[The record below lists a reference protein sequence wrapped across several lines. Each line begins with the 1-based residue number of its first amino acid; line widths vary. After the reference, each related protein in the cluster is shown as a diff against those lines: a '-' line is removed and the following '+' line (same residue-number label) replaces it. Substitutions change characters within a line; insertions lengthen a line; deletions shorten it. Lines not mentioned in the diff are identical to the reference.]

1 MKNIQYWLMKSE
13 PLTYSIEHLKKDKK
27 ALWDGVRNYQ
37 ARNFMKNMNPGDKI
51 LFYHSNTKPPGIAGL
66 ARVSRAAVLDPTAFD
81 KNSPYFDPKST
92 KEKPRWFCVEV
103 QFEKAF
109 SNLFSLEDLRKEKP
123 LKNMLVLK
131 KGQRL
136 SVQPVTK
143 KEYDYIIK
151 RAEG

>member
-1 MKNIQYWLMKSE
+1 MKSE

-37 ARNFMKNMNPGDKI
+37 ARNFMRDMKPGDKV
-51 LFYHSNTKPPGIAGL
+51 LFYHSNTNPPGIAGL
-66 ARVSRAAVLDPTAFD
+66 AQVSRSIVPDPTAFD
-81 KNSPYFDPKST
+81 KNSLYFDPKST

-109 SNLFSLEDLRKEKP
+109 SKLISLEDLRKEKP
-123 LKNMLVLK
+123 LKDMLVLK

-143 KEYDYIIK
+143 KEFDYIVNK
-151 RAEG
+151 MGC

>member
-1 MKNIQYWLMKSE
+1 MKSE

-37 ARNFMKNMNPGDKI
+37 ARNFMKSMNPGDQI
-51 LFYHSNTKPPGIAGL
+51 LFYHSNTKPPGISGL
-66 ARVSRAAVLDPTAFD
+66 ARVSKSAVPDPTAFD
-81 KNSPYFDPKST
+81 KNSPYFDPKSA

-143 KEYDYIIK
+143 KEYDYIVK
-151 RAEG
+151 KADGL

>member
-1 MKNIQYWLMKSE
+1 MKSE

-37 ARNFMKNMNPGDKI
+37 ARNFMQKMNPGDKV
-51 LFYHSNTKPPGIAGL
+51 LFYHSNASPPGIAGL
-66 ARVSRAAVLDPTAFD
+66 ARVSRSAVPDPTAFD
-81 KNSPYFDPKST
+81 KKSPYFDPKST

-103 QFEKAF
+103 QFEKVF
-109 SNLFSLEDLRKEKP
+109 SKLISLEDLRKEKP

-143 KEYDYIIK
+143 KEFDHIVKKVSYY
-151 RAEG
+151 